1 MSTDVIKSEKL
12 AEPSF
17 HEKSSKSAVFLIGKI
32 FLRILSF
39 YHRDQKEIH
48 QKPVSFEFNPK
59 IMDKKISF
67 LTHFQ
72 QIL

>member
-32 FLRILSF
+32 FLRILMNK
-39 YHRDQKEIH
+39 HQDQKEIH
-48 QKPVSFEFNPK
+48 QKHVSFGFKTK
-59 IMDKKISF
+59 IMDEK
-67 LTHFQ
+67 L
-72 QIL
+72 L